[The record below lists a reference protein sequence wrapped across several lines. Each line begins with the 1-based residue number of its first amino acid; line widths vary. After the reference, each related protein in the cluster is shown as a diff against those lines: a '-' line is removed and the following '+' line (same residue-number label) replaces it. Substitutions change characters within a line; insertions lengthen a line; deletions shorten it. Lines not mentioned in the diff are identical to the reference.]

1 MTKTE
6 RSHIIS
12 KKDVPISQGYTPVIN
27 FTLFYVNSQIK
38 LPTSATLFCLFFT
51 D

>member
-12 KKDVPISQGYTPVIN
+12 KKDVPISQGYTLVIN
-27 FTLFYVNSQIK
+27 FA
-38 LPTSATLFCLFFT
+38 LPLNPLFFISIES
-51 D
+51 DFYL